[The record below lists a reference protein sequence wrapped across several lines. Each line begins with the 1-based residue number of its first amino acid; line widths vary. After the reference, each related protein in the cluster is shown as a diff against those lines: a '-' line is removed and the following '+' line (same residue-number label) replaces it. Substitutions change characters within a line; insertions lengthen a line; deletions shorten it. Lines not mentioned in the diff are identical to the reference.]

1 MPSKNDEKRKGNKIK
16 LKRLGLRAKTTKS
29 GKTEKIDNNNKKN
42 TKRKKIGWRVFKIL
56 LFTMLGLGV
65 IGTGVVI
72 GVLTG
77 IIDKTENVDLAQ
89 LQSQKLTSFIYD
101 TEEKEIAALFSE
113 ENRINISYEKTPKY
127 LIDAVVSI
135 EDERFWKHNGVD
147 IKRTG
152 AAIVTYIFNG
162 GNSSFGGSTITQ
174 QLIKNSTGDKEA
186 DWTRKIRE
194 WYRAISLEKK
204 LEKEDILESYLN
216 TIYLG
221 AGASGIEVASHT
233 YFNKSVTEVNLAE
246 AATLAAV
253 IQLPETYNPYRG
265 EEAAKKL
272 KKRKEIVLAKML
284 ELKKINKEEYEEAL
298 KYEIKYE
305 KGKIATGTTY
315 TYFVDAVIESVAADL
330 MEKQNVSKEM
340 ALQMLYGNG
349 YKIYTTQVPSV
360 QKSID
365 EAFSNKSW
373 FYNDKAGTFMQAG
386 MVIIDNSNGNVV
398 GLSGGAG
405 EKETDRSFNRAT
417 QAIRQPGSTFKPIS
431 AYGPAFERGISY
443 PGMGIDD
450 SQLTV
455 GNWTPRNYYGYFNG
469 YVSARSA
476 INLSMN
482 IPAVR
487 TLQSVGV
494 DYGYEFAKKLGI
506 STLNKN
512 DKTLSLALGGLN
524 RGVTV
529 LDMTGAYSVFA
540 NNGIYLEPRLY
551 TKVVD
556 PNGKEILSNK
566 ESAQRV
572 MKDTAAYLITD
583 CLKTVVTTGTAT
595 STRLGGGM
603 ETAGKTGNTNDDKD
617 QWFAGYSPYYTAVVW
632 NGYDQPK
639 SINRPYP
646 YTSMRVWTDV
656 MKKVHSSLAAK
667 GFTRP
672 SGIVSATVCTHS
684 GKIPTEA
691 CKLYGGVIKTEIFE
705 SGTVPTE
712 TCDVHKMATICKVT
726 GKIANEHCLET
737 EEKAYITRDTQPK
750 IKPRDWN
757 RMIITDK
764 CTLHSKS
771 SAEEDNGNVNPYN

>member
-1 MPSKNDEKRKGNKIK
+1 MPSKKDENKKRNKIK
-16 LKRLGLRAKTTKS
+16 LRRLGTK
-29 GKTEKIDNNNKKN
+29 GKTVKKEIPVNTNKKN
-42 TKRKKIGWRVFKIL
+42 TKKKLLRWKIFKIF

-101 TEEKEIAALFSE
+101 TEEKEIATLYSE
-113 ENRINISYEKTPKY
+113 ENRINISYEKIPKH
-127 LIDAVVSI
+127 LIDAVISI

-147 IKRTG
+147 VKRTG
-152 AAIVTYIFNG
+152 AAIVTYIFNAG
-162 GNSSFGGSTITQ
+162 KSSFGGSTITQ

-246 AATLAAV
+246 AATLAAI

-265 EEAAKKL
+265 EEAASKL
-272 KKRKEIVLAKML
+272 KRRKETVLAKML

-298 KYEIKYE
+298 KQEIKYE
-305 KGKIATGTTY
+305 KGKIAMGTTY
-315 TYFVDAVIESVAADL
+315 TYFVDAVIESVATDL

-360 QKSID
+360 QKTID

-373 FYNDKAGTFMQAG
+373 FYKDKAGTFMQAG
-386 MVIIDNSNGNVV
+386 MVVIDNSNGNVA

-450 SQLTV
+450 SQLTI
-455 GNWTPRNYYGYFNG
+455 GNWTPKNYYGYFNG
-469 YVSARSA
+469 YVSARQA
-476 INLSMN
+476 INASMN

-494 DYGYEFAKKLGI
+494 DYAYEFAKKLGI
-506 STLNKN
+506 STLNNN
-512 DKTLSLALGGLN
+512 DKSLSFALGGLDK
-524 RGVTV
+524 GVTV
-529 LDMTGAYSVFA
+529 LDITGAYSVFA
-540 NNGIYLEPRLY
+540 NNGIYLEPKLY

-556 PNGKEILSNK
+556 SNGKEILSNK

-583 CLKTVVTTGTAT
+583 CLKTVVTSGTGT

-603 ETAGKTGNTNDDKD
+603 ETAGKTGNTNEDKD
-617 QWFAGYSPYYTAVVW
+617 QWFAGYSSYYTAVVW
-632 NGYDQPK
+632 NGYDKPK
-639 SINRPYP
+639 SINRTYP

-656 MKKVHSSLAAK
+656 MKKIHSGLAAK
-667 GFTRP
+667 KFTKP
-672 SGIVSATVCTHS
+672 TGIVSASVCTHS

-691 CKLYGGVIKTEIFE
+691 CKIYGGVIKTEIFA
-705 SGTVPTE
+705 SGTVPTD
-712 TCDVHKMATICKVT
+712 TCSVHKMATICKIT
-726 GKIANEHCLET
+726 GKKANENCPET
-737 EEKAYITRDTQPK
+737 EEKAYITRDTTPRV
-750 IKPRDWN
+750 KPRDWN
-757 RMIITDK
+757 RMIITEQ
-764 CTLHSKS
+764 CTTHNESNTKI
-771 SAEEDNGNVNPYN
+771 DNGNVNPYN